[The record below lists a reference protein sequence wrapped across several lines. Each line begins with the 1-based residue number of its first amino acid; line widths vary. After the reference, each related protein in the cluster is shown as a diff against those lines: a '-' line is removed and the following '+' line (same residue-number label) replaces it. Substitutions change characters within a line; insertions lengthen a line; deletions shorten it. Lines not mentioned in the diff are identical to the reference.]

1 MLVPAS
7 RERGSASVE
16 LVLVAPA
23 LLLLIFFGIQAALYF
38 YGRVVAEQAA
48 REGVSLLRLA
58 QDETVADAARGPVEA
73 GVAAYARTVG
83 RESLLAPVATTA
95 YDGDAGTVSVSVTGS
110 VISLVPGLDLHVT
123 QRVAG
128 QIERF
133 EGDDRARP

>member
-1 MLVPAS
+1 MPPAS

-23 LLLLIFFGIQAALYF
+23 LLLLIFFSVQAALFF

-58 QDETVADAARGPVEA
+58 QSQKVADGISGPVA
-73 GVAAYARTVG
+73 VDVTAYARTVG
-83 RESLLAPVATTA
+83 RETLLSPVATAT
-95 YDGDAGTVSVSVTGS
+95 YDDDGGTVTVTVKGS
-110 VISLVPGLDLHVT
+110 VISLVPGLDLTVT
-123 QRVAG
+123 QQVSG